1 MQTLISQIGFTF
13 VEDAAALVEGFAKV
27 VRILAVE
34 TFTAVRARVCG
45 PVDRLAEA
53 CDVGN
58 VIPARR
64 DVIAWRRQAQARRKT
79 PAGLSLLQRC
89 NPFRGLHHLT

>member
-13 VEDAAALVEGFAKV
+13 VEDAAALAQGFAHV
-27 VRILAVE
+27 VRTLAVE
-34 TFTAVRARVCG
+34 TFTAMRARVFG

-64 DVIAWRRQAQARRKT
+64 DVTARRRQFQTNRKT
-79 PAGLSLLQRC
+79 PTGLHLLQRC

>member
-13 VEDAAALVEGFAKV
+13 VEDAAALAEGFAHV
-27 VRILAVE
+27 VRTLAAE
-34 TFTAVRARVCG
+34 AFTAVRARVFG
-45 PVDRLAEA
+45 PIDRLAEA

-64 DVIAWRRQAQARRKT
+64 DATMRRRQSQARRKT
-79 PAGLSLLQRC
+79 PAGLHLLQRC

>member
-13 VEDAAALVEGFAKV
+13 VEDAAALAQGFAKV
-27 VRILAVE
+27 VRTLAVE

-58 VIPARR
+58 VILARR
-64 DVIAWRRQAQARRKT
+64 AVIARRRQSRRKT
-79 PAGLSLLQRC
+79 PTGLHLLQRC